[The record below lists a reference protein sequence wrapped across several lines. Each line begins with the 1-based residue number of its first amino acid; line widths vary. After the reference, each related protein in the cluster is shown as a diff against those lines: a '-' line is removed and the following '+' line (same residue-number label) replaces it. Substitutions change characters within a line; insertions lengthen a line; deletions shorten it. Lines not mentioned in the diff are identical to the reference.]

1 MFKKKSRSCV
11 HEAFTYIQQIEIYK
25 KNTVK
30 IICVVLPS
38 QIVKFSCIF
47 QTQVD
52 IYLLVHVIMTMIDT

>member
-1 MFKKKSRSCV
+1 MMSCFKKKKKRSHV

-47 QTQVD
+47 QTQV
-52 IYLLVHVIMTMIDT
+52 VIMTMIDT

>member
-1 MFKKKSRSCV
+1 MMSCFKKKKKRSRV

-47 QTQVD
+47 QTQV
-52 IYLLVHVIMTMIDT
+52 VIMTMIDT

>member
-1 MFKKKSRSCV
+1 MQHLMMSCFKKKKRSRV

-47 QTQVD
+47 QTQV
-52 IYLLVHVIMTMIDT
+52 VIMTMIDT

>member
-1 MFKKKSRSCV
+1 MMSCFKQKRKKRSRV
-11 HEAFTYIQQIEIYK
+11 HKAFTYIQQIEIYK

-47 QTQVD
+47 QTQV
-52 IYLLVHVIMTMIDT
+52 VIMTMIDT